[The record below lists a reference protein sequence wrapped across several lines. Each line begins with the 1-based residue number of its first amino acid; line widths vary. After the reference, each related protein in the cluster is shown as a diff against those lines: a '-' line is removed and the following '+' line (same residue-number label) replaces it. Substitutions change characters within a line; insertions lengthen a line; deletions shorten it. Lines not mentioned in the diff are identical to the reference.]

1 MALPA
6 AGCLAA
12 APLFVPGAIQG
23 TLSAPQLRNHSADQ
37 QATGRSGFTSLAFGA
52 AAASALAVSVQ
63 SSASRT
69 RVVRAAEATSTTAEA
84 AEPPPPPPFDPKLE
98 IGVLPPLDYFDP
110 AGFAKVGDKD
120 GFRNLRAAELK
131 HGRVAMMAAAG
142 AVLQHYVHFPG
153 FGDVPNGL
161 SAVTTAPGSYGFAAL
176 FLLSGALEL
185 LVWTQDPNKEVGNFG
200 DPLGLA
206 QYDIDMRNRELN
218 NGRVAM
224 FSALGII
231 AAELYTGH
239 DAIVQLGW
247 DFDEL
252 S

>member
-52 AAASALAVSVQ
+52 AAASALAVSMQ

-218 NGRVAM
+218 NGRFAM

-231 AAELYTGH
+231 VAELYTGH
-239 DAIVQLGW
+239 DGIVQLGW